1 MKKNLL
7 YLLSILTFSVLLV
20 SCSNDDEEDNPT
32 TSFKADF
39 YLDGEKQDV
48 SELISDIS
56 YDEYTKRLNVLLMS
70 ENDNKRLG
78 LFSASFEGADF
89 YTLKAGDN
97 LILKS
102 EYVNYTLK
110 RNNDAI
116 MYTMVKDPYDQTF
129 KNYIGKATI
138 KNIDQ
143 SKKYIEI
150 EFQDCIVVGG
160 TSKAE
165 HKIKGTVCFSVT
177 IRTHNPN

>member
-1 MKKNLL
+1 MVAV
-7 YLLSILTFSVLLV
+7 FSFS
-20 SCSNDDEEDNPT
+20 SCSSDDENDNPT
-32 TSFKADF
+32 NSFKADF
-39 YLDGEKQDV
+39 YLDGDKQDV

-56 YDEYTKRLNVLLMS
+56 YDEYAKRLNVLLMS
-70 ENDNKRLG
+70 ENDDKRLG
-78 LFSASFEGADF
+78 QFQASFEGADF
-89 YTLKAGDN
+89 QTLKTGDN

-102 EYVNYTLK
+102 EYVNYMLM
-110 RNNDAI
+110 RNNDAN
-116 MYTMVKDPYDQTF
+116 MYTMVKDPYDQTY

-138 KNIDQ
+138 KNIDP

-165 HKIKGTVCFSVT
+165 RKIKGTVGSSVT